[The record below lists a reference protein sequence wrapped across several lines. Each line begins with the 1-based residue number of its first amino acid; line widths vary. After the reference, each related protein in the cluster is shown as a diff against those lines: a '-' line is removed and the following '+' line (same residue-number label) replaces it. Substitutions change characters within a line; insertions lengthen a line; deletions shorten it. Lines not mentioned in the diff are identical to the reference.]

1 MLKQLFLYGIAS
13 TVIMLALAVCGAS
26 EETTTTQGRS
36 SPSPPPPAPA
46 QTNDT
51 SVSASPVDA
60 VKPSPGQGTP
70 FTIVNEDPGGSGEYK
85 FNPSEFTFAVGE
97 TVDFTMTAETEL
109 HNFTVDDLGI
119 DEDTEP
125 GESATF
131 SFTFDRAGTYK
142 FICIFHEINGMV
154 GTITVK

>member
-1 MLKQLFLYGIAS
+1 MLKQLFLYGIAA

-26 EETTTTQGRS
+26 EETTPTQGLS

-51 SVSASPVDA
+51 SVSASPVDPA
-60 VKPSPGQGTP
+60 KPSSGQGTP
-70 FTIVNEDPGGSGEYK
+70 LTIVNEDPGGSGEYK
-85 FNPSEFTFAVGE
+85 FNPSEIAFAVGE
-97 TVDFTMTAETEL
+97 TVDFTMTTETEL

-119 DEDTEP
+119 DEDVEP
-125 GESATF
+125 GESVTF